1 MSAELVER
9 LLGHWKSWGSPTDR
23 DAEVNEGV
31 MAIDCKEAA
40 DALAASEKRVAEL
53 EAEIER
59 RSPKPR
65 EPYTSHK
72 GWRSE
77 GAVEPESGPFFDAEG
92 KETPNAD

>member
-53 EAEIER
+53 EAKLREAGLKGER
-59 RSPKPR
+59 YEQDER
-65 EPYTSHK
+65 
-72 GWRSE
+72 
-77 GAVEPESGPFFDAEG
+77 
-92 KETPNAD
+92 